1 MKPEKKAIEITYSTR
16 KSVDETRGD
25 ARARG
30 VPNHATGRVVDQRM
44 TGHTIIRW
52 EWTE

>member
-1 MKPEKKAIEITYSTR
+1 MKPNEKAIEITYSTR
-16 KSVDETRGD
+16 KTVDETRED
-25 ARARG
+25 ARGRG
-30 VPNHATGRVVDQRM
+30 VPDHATGRVVDKRM